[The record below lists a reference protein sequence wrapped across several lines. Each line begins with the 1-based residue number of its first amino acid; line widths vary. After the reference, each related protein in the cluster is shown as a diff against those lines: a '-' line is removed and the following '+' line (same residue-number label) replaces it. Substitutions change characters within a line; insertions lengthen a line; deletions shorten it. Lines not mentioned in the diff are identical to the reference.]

1 MLAQQK
7 SDLHGSKMSLTY
19 HQTSRIVKSELLPS
33 VRTGLEQLQGGY
45 SNKNSSTGAD
55 KRNLGQN
62 MKSIKG

>member
-1 MLAQQK
+1 
-7 SDLHGSKMSLTY
+7 MSLTC

-45 SNKNSSTGAD
+45 SNKNSSTGVD
-55 KRNLGQN
+55 KRYLVQN